1 VTCSDPDAPNTI
13 ATLALR
19 VLHFLPSLDPER
31 GGPVRAVLDLSHG
44 LRSRGHR
51 VTLLA
56 SELGE
61 KPAPGGPAITK
72 LDGGVVLNNPLSGP
86 QKRQIAALL
95 ASHDL
100 VHVHGVWNYC
110 NVQIG
115 RVARAAG
122 KPYFVS
128 LRGML
133 DDWCMAQKVL
143 KKRVF
148 LAACGRAHLERARAV
163 HCTAGLELEQ
173 SRKWF
178 PKGRGV
184 VVPNVLMLDPYRTL
198 PGAEKA
204 RAKFPMLANGRPNVL
219 FLSRLH
225 VKKGAEV
232 FLEACAALR
241 DKGVACN
248 AVLAGS
254 GEAAYEQELRAIA
267 ARLGIE
273 DRVLFTGHV
282 GGETK
287 ISLYQAATCLALPTH
302 QENFGFVFPECL
314 AAGTPVITTRGVD
327 IWPELEKG
335 GATMIVDRTPGAF
348 AEAIARVIQEVG
360 LHARLAAASR
370 PFVFAEY
377 DEARLLGMYEA
388 MYGGA

>member
-1 VTCSDPDAPNTI
+1 M
-13 ATLALR
+13 
-19 VLHFLPSLDPER
+19 
-31 GGPVRAVLDLSHG
+31 RAVLDLSHG
-44 LRSRGHR
+44 LRSRGHQ

-61 KPAPGGPAITK
+61 KPAPGGPSITK
-72 LDGGVVLNNPLSGP
+72 LDGATVLNNPLSGA
-86 QKRQIAALL
+86 QKRQIAGLL
-95 ASHDL
+95 AQHDL

-115 RVARAAG
+115 RIARAAG

-148 LAACGRAHLERARAV
+148 LAVCGRAHLERARAV

-178 PKGRGV
+178 PKGRGM
-184 VVPNVLMLDPYRTL
+184 VVPNVLMLGPYRTL
-198 PGAEKA
+198 PGPEKA
-204 RAKFPMLANGRPNVL
+204 RAKFPMLANGLPNVL

-232 FLEACAALR
+232 LLEAAASLR
-241 DKGVACN
+241 EMGVACN
-248 AVLAGS
+248 TILAGS
-254 GEAAYEQELRAIA
+254 GDAAYEQHLRSIA
-267 ARLGIE
+267 ARLKIE

-287 ISLYQAATCLALPTH
+287 ISLYEASACMALPTH

-314 AAGTPVITTRGVD
+314 AAGTPVITTKGVD
-327 IWPELEKG
+327 IWPELDKS
-335 GATMIVDRTPGAF
+335 GACMIVDRTPKAF
-348 AEAIARVIQEVG
+348 ADAIASIVRDPAV
-360 LHARLAAASR
+360 HARLAAAAR

-377 DEARLLGMYEA
+377 DESRLLGMYEA
-388 MYGGA
+388 MYAGA